1 MPGVLNALATF
12 SLSRIS
18 LEKFRDDAQPLVI
31 IAIFLDLS
39 NVEVG
44 LQDDDSN
51 LEFELEAFPSISS
64 EAAIETVACVKE
76 VKSAGAGA
84 GLTAVALLAMVPS
97 YISRYVAASYDN
109 EAVAIFALTF
119 TFYLYINS
127 FLLFGAVWAVFHSLY
142 GSGTVNHLDYL
153 GVHVARLFG
162 P

>member
-1 MPGVLNALATF
+1 MYRTFWLLYSSNAYRFILVH
-12 SLSRIS
+12 SER
-18 LEKFRDDAQPLVI
+18 QPLHK
-31 IAIFLDLS
+31 
-39 NVEVG
+39 G
-44 LQDDDSN
+44 LEDHFQ
-51 LEFELEAFPSISS
+51 
-64 EAAIETVACVKE
+64 CKE

-153 GVHVARLFG
+153 GVHVARLLDLDSFIFVNMLPWESG
-162 P
+162 EDVWNEI